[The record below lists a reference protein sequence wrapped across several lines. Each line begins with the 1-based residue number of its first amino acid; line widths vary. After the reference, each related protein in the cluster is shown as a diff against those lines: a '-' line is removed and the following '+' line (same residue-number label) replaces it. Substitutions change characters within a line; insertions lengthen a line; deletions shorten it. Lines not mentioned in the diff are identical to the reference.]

1 MKRSYLFAYQ
11 LLTGLSDTSTGLLLI
26 FAPEL
31 ALRLMHVQVPTD
43 ALPYLSYI
51 GAFVLSVGL
60 ACFYGA
66 ILTRRILFT
75 QKLETVWLLT
85 AITRGCVAAFVLA
98 NVLPALPGSWPLERL
113 VERCRRLKL
122 HPGAH
127 QAGAASRSSPS
138 PTSISSSSPSSPSS
152 NGSPNWV
159 SPTPT

>member
-98 NVLPALPGSWPLERL
+98 NVLPGHLAPAWLTVAATDGLFSLF
-113 VERCRRLKL
+113 
-122 HPGAH
+122 
-127 QAGAASRSSPS
+127 QAVGLWRGWLNDVA
-138 PTSISSSSPSSPSS
+138 
-152 NGSPNWV
+152 G
-159 SPTPT
+159 